1 MDETFEQRQRR
12 ENQKY
17 YEKWLACGF
26 TGEMELNEHGWFDK
40 PVLRLYYPVETI
52 TVFDKKGYR
61 ARIEFSHLPNGHWVA
76 ASDLTCPMHGYGSAC
91 SIWDTQYETKEEAVN
106 KEIDRIEKA
115 LEEKDRKKF
124 ILDAIQTC
132 RNQFKEAVFEMAFEP
147 MAQFEQ
153 VALF

>member
-1 MDETFEQRQRR
+1 MNQTFEDRQKR
-12 ENQKY
+12 ENEKY
-17 YEKWLACGF
+17 YKRWLACGF
-26 TGEMELNEHGWFDK
+26 TGEMTVNKHGWFE
-40 PVLRLYYPVETI
+40 PVLRLHCQVETL
-52 TVFDKKGYR
+52 TVFDNKGYR
-61 ARIEFSHLPNGHWVA
+61 ARIEYCHLPNGNWVA